1 MPKSVPEAPSG
12 PPALGPYSLVTEA
25 AGLVFV
31 SGQVALD
38 PDTGDKVGDSVA
50 TQAERVLENIGR
62 ILGDVGLAY
71 RDVVKTSI
79 FLADIGDF
87 AEVNEVYGRYFADD
101 PPARSTFQVGALPG
115 GFLVEIEAIAA
126 R

>member
-1 MPKSVPEAPSG
+1 MPKSVPEVPSG
-12 PPALGPYSLVTEA
+12 PTALGPYSLATEA
-25 AGLVFV
+25 NGLVFV

-38 PDTGDKVGDSVA
+38 PGTGEKVGDGVA
-50 TQAERVLENIGR
+50 AQAERVLENIGR
-62 ILGDVGLAY
+62 ILGDLDLGY
-71 RDVVKTSI
+71 GDVVKTSI

-87 AEVNEVYGRYFADD
+87 AEVNEVYGRYFDAD